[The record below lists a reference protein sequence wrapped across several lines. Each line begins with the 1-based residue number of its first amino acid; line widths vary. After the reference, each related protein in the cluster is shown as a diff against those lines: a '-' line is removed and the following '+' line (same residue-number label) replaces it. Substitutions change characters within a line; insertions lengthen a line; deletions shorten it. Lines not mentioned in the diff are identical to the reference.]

1 MSSQNDLQNDLQN
14 CPAWYGQRLYHFT
27 ASELHKLLAP
37 GRGGGL
43 SRVAEGYIFDKL
55 AEELTAGTCLDYG
68 EPESRAIRWG
78 HRYEADARAL
88 YEERTGQKVEL
99 CGFIEWSP
107 VFGGSPD
114 ALVGDDGGI
123 EIKCPYN
130 SAVHAR
136 YLLLETPSDLERL
149 RPEYYAQIQGNLLVT
164 GRRWFDFVSYDPRVQ
179 NPALAL
185 KILRIPRDEE
195 FIGRIRSCLQ
205 QAARIKNQLLERLA
219 CCAMEG

>member
-88 YEERTGQKVEL
+88 YEERTGRQVEL

-114 ALVGDDGGI
+114 GLVGDDGGI
-123 EIKCPYN
+123 EIKCPYS

-136 YLLLETPSDLERL
+136 YLLLSTPDDLERL
-149 RPEYYAQIQGNLLVT
+149 RPEYYAQMQGNILAT
-164 GRRWFDFVSYDPRVQ
+164 GRQWMDFISYDPRVQ
-179 NPALAL
+179 NHALVL
-185 KILRIPRDEE
+185 KILRIPRDEP
-195 FIGRIRSCLQ
+195 FI
-205 QAARIKNQLLERLA
+205 ARICEALQHAESIKKQLIERLA
-219 CCAMEG
+219 DLCM